1 MAMESSTTWWI
12 VAGVLVAA
20 ELGTGTFYLLMLAI
34 GAGAGAI
41 AAHLDAS
48 GTTQALV
55 AAVVG
60 GGAVAAWHFGRPR
73 SSEMPTAANPDVN
86 LDVGERVHVA
96 AWNEDGTARVQY
108 RGAAWRARSADPAP
122 AQPGDHVIQEMR
134 HNELLLHRVD

>member
-34 GAGAGAI
+34 GAAAGAL
-41 AAHLDAS
+41 AAHFGAS
-48 GTTQALV
+48 GSMQAVV

-60 GGAVAAWHFGRPR
+60 GGAVAAWHFGRSREPAV
-73 SSEMPTAANPDVN
+73 PTAANPDVN

-96 AWNEDGTARVQY
+96 AWDADGTARVQY
-108 RGAAWRARSADPAP
+108 RGAAWRARSADPSP
-122 AQPGDHVIQEMR
+122 ARAGDHVIQEMR
-134 HNELLLHRVD
+134 HNELLLRRVD